1 MVAYELKDYLQFL
14 VSGLS
19 TGSIYV
25 LIALGLIAIYNVTGV
40 VNLAQGEFV
49 MLGAMLAVVYQRL
62 HLPLLVGFIAA
73 VLCVMF
79 IGALVE
85 RSTIHPARSAPDV
98 TLIMITIGTAI
109 AIRGLALLI
118 WGTTPYAS
126 PEFSP
131 GAPLNLWGAILSR
144 QRLWIMGTTA
154 LVLLILYLFFEFT
167 LLGKAVRACAI
178 SRQVAELIGINT
190 ETVSMFAYSVSAGM
204 SAIAGIV
211 IAPLT
216 LVSYDMGL
224 VLGLK
229 GFIVAIIGGMVNA
242 PAAVIGGLALGVLES
257 FTSGLLSSG
266 IKDAIAYSV
275 LFAVLLVRT
284 FKGTGLRKKRS

>member
-1 MVAYELKDYLQFL
+1 M
-14 VSGLS
+14 G
-19 TGSIYV
+19 I
-25 LIALGLIAIYNVTGV
+25 
-40 VNLAQGEFV
+40 
-49 MLGAMLAVVYQRL
+49 
-62 HLPLLVGFIAA
+62 
-73 VLCVMF
+73 
-79 IGALVE
+79 
-85 RSTIHPARSAPDV
+85 
-98 TLIMITIGTAI
+98 TAI
-109 AIRGLALLI
+109 
-118 WGTTPYAS
+118 
-126 PEFSP
+126 
-131 GAPLNLWGAILSR
+131 
-144 QRLWIMGTTA
+144 
-154 LVLLILYLFFEFT
+154 VLLILYLFFEFT

-178 SRQVAELIGINT
+178 SRQTAELIGINT